1 MAFSGS
7 KFSTAQLWAGFLA
20 GMIFLSVVVVSLL
33 RGRFGQPGP
42 DGDDVMRLVQVRD
55 LLAGQGWFD
64 LHQYRL
70 GPDGGT
76 LMHWSRIPD
85 IPIILL
91 TGLFDLFLPQDM
103 ALAWAISVWPPIS
116 MLILLGGLLL
126 AVRNIGDGKL
136 LVFTFIVGLFILL
149 GHFRFLA
156 GSIDHHNLQLGFLAV
171 AVGAALDRQAGSRNM
186 VLSAIMLA
194 LSVAVGIELYPFV
207 AVLCAFHAVDWA
219 WRGAE
224 IRNGTVAF
232 GSALAGAIAI
242 CFFATVPQ
250 AAWGTVYCDALSI
263 ISFLS
268 LAIGGGGLAL
278 CAAFL
283 SGRGRVVRFAGL
295 VAVGAACGVLFMFQ
309 GPQCLGNPLDVLTP
323 DMREIWFDSIIEA
336 RPMFDQPGGRRPFV
350 AYAMGPSLVALGVSI
365 YGLVRRRDV
374 RTDLMFALLLA
385 LALVLMMYQT
395 RFYVFGSLL
404 AIIPCAAWAR
414 DAFDAGR
421 REGGQ
426 RAGYLLPLVLSNP
439 TLWALPVMLVLPSP
453 APAIGEERSCL
464 SDETRAALE
473 SVPPGM
479 ILSDANIGAI
489 LLEETPHSVMYANY
503 HRDIAGISASLEAFS
518 LPPDQVP
525 ALLEKNQIDY
535 ILFCPNAGE
544 NTTFQQIQPDGFLAR
559 LTAGEVPTWLKPVR
573 PGPENNSSGRLYR
586 VIPQN

>member
-1 MAFSGS
+1 MAFSGT
-7 KFSTAQLWAGFLA
+7 KFSTAQLWAGLLA

-85 IPIILL
+85 IPIIVL

-136 LVFTFIVGLFILL
+136 LVFTLIVGLFILL

-194 LSVAVGIELYPFV
+194 VSVAVGIELYPFV
-207 AVLCAFHAVDWA
+207 AVLCAFHAFDWA

-232 GSALAGAIAI
+232 GGGLAGAIAI
-242 CFFATVPQ
+242 CFFGTVPQ

-263 ISFLS
+263 ISFLA

-283 SGRGRVVRFAGL
+283 SGAGTGGPFCGPCGDRRGVLR
-295 VAVGAACGVLFMFQ
+295 AVPVPGAAMSGH
-309 GPQCLGNPLDVLTP
+309 PLDVLTP

-336 RPMFDQPGGRRPFV
+336 RPMFDQPGGRWPFV

-404 AIIPCAAWAR
+404 AIIPCAVWAR

-453 APAIGEERSCL
+453 APAIGGERSCL

-479 ILSDANIGAI
+479 ILSDANIGGH
-489 LLEETPHSVMYANY
+489 P
-503 HRDIAGISASLEAFS
+503 AGGDPAFGDVCELS
-518 LPPDQVP
+518 P
-525 ALLEKNQIDY
+525 
-535 ILFCPNAGE
+535 
-544 NTTFQQIQPDGFLAR
+544 
-559 LTAGEVPTWLKPVR
+559 
-573 PGPENNSSGRLYR
+573 
-586 VIPQN
+586 